1 MTMLKGYQNMAI
13 LGKVKVE
20 HQHELRLAVVS
31 GCFSF
36 PIGYLIAYMVT
47 FGWGLTPGLVELLT
61 AIAVG
66 TFGIIIGSIVGA
78 RMDRASEKR
87 ALSQQSKPSSTGREH
102 STW

>member
-1 MTMLKGYQNMAI
+1 MTMLKGYPAMAVF
-13 LGKVKVE
+13 GKVKVE

-31 GCFSF
+31 GCLCF
-36 PIGYLIAYMVT
+36 PIGYLIASMVT
-47 FGWGLTPGLVELLT
+47 SGWGLTPGLAELLT
-61 AIAVG
+61 AIVVG
-66 TFGIIIGSIVGA
+66 TFGIVTASILGA